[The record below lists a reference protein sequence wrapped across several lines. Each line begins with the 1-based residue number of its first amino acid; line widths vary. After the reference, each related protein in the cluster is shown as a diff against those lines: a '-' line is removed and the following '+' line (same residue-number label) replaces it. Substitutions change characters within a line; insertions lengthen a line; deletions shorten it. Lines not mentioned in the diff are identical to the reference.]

1 MIGQVREM
9 MGGLEGRVR
18 GMVARAILRLVDDAR
33 AAQEVQIELLAD
45 ESQDAVER
53 FQNYGLTSVPHPGA
67 EALVVFAGGL
77 RSHGVVLA
85 VEDRRYRLRGLEVGE
100 VALYD
105 DLGNVVKLGRDAIAV
120 TAVSK
125 LTIDAP
131 EIEVTCQTADVTA
144 DAVTISADTVDLGGS
159 GGAAVARV
167 GDDVNLSTGKI
178 ISGSSKVR
186 AA

>member
-1 MIGQVREM
+1 MIGAARELL
-9 MGGLEGRVR
+9 GGLEGRVR
-18 GMVARAILRLVDDAR
+18 GMVARAIVRLVDDAR
-33 AAQEVQIELLAD
+33 QAQELQLELLAD

-53 FQNYGLTSVPHPGA
+53 FQNYGLTSVPHAGA

-85 VEDRRYRLRGLEVGE
+85 VEDRRYRLTGLEDGE
-100 VALYD
+100 VALFD
-105 DLGNVVKLGRDAIAV
+105 DLGNVIKLGREAVSV
-120 TAVSK
+120 TAVTR
-125 LTIDAP
+125 LTVDAP
-131 EIEVTCQTADVTA
+131 TVEVTA
-144 DAVTISADTVDLGGS
+144 DSVMVTSDSIRLGGA

-178 ISGSSKVR
+178 ITGSAKVK

>member
-9 MGGLEGRVR
+9 LGGIEGRVR
-18 GMVARAILRLVDDAR
+18 GMVARAIVRLVDDAR
-33 AAQEVQIELLAD
+33 QAQELQLELLAD

-53 FQNYGLTSVPHPGA
+53 FQNYGFTSVPHPGA

-77 RSHGVVLA
+77 RSHGVALV
-85 VEDRRYRLRGLEVGE
+85 VEDRRYRLTALADGE
-100 VALYD
+100 VAMFD
-105 DLGNVVKLGRDAIAV
+105 DLGNVVKLGREAIAI
-120 TAVSK
+120 TAVSR

-131 EIEVTCQTADVTA
+131 AIEVTCDTADVSA
-144 DAVTISADTVDLGGS
+144 DRVTIDSDNVQLGGA
-159 GGAAVARV
+159 GGPAVARV

-178 ISGSSKVR
+178 VSGSAKVT

>member
-1 MIGQVREM
+1 MIGEAREM
-9 MGGLEGRVR
+9 LSGLEGRVR
-18 GMVARAILRLVDDAR
+18 GMVARAIVRLVDDAR
-33 AAQEVQIELLAD
+33 QAQELQVELLAD

-53 FQNYGLTSVPHPGA
+53 FQNYGLTSVPHAGA

-85 VEDRRYRLRGLEVGE
+85 VEDRRYRLTGLQDGE
-100 VALYD
+100 VALFD
-105 DLGNVVKLGRDAIAV
+105 DLGNVIKLGRQRIDV
-120 TAVSK
+120 TAVTE
-125 LTIDAP
+125 LL
-131 EIEVTCQTADVTA
+131 VTA
-144 DAVTISADTVDLGGS
+144 PKVIVQSDNVRLGED

-178 ISGSSKVR
+178 VSGSSKVR

>member
-1 MIGQVREM
+1 MIGAVREM

-18 GMVARAILRLVDDAR
+18 GMVARAIVRLVDDAR
-33 AAQEVQIELLAD
+33 QAQELQIELLAD

-53 FQNYGLTSVPHPGA
+53 FQNYGLTSVPHAGA

-85 VEDRRYRLRGLEVGE
+85 VEDRRYRLTGLQDGE
-100 VALYD
+100 VALFD
-105 DLGNVVKLGRDAIAV
+105 DLGNVVKLGREAISV
-120 TAVSK
+120 TAVTK
-125 LTIDAP
+125 LTVEAP
-131 EIEVTCQTADVTA
+131 AIEVSCDTADVSA
-144 DAVTISADTVDLGGS
+144 DRVTITSDNVQLGGA

-167 GDDVNLSTGKI
+167 GDSIDLDTRKI
-178 ISGSSKVR
+178 VSGSAKVK

>member
-1 MIGQVREM
+1 MIGAVREM

-18 GMVARAILRLVDDAR
+18 GMVARAIVRLVDDAR
-33 AAQEVQIELLAD
+33 QAQELQLELLAD

-53 FQNYGLTSVPHPGA
+53 FQNYGLTSVPHAGA

-85 VEDRRYRLRGLEVGE
+85 VEDRRYRLTGLEEGE
-100 VALYD
+100 VALFD
-105 DLGNVVKLGRDAIAV
+105 DLGNIIKLGRERIDV
-120 TAVSK
+120 TAVTE
-125 LTIDAP
+125 LRVEAP
-131 EIEVTCQTADVTA
+131 KVIVQSNDVR
-144 DAVTISADTVDLGGS
+144 LGED

-178 ISGSSKVR
+178 ITGSAKVK

>member
-1 MIGQVREM
+1 MIGAVREM

-18 GMVARAILRLVDDAR
+18 GMVARAIVRLVDDAR
-33 AAQEVQIELLAD
+33 QAQELQIELLAD

-53 FQNYGLTSVPHPGA
+53 FQNYGLTSVPHAGA

-85 VEDRRYRLRGLEVGE
+85 VEDRRYRLTGLAEGE
-100 VALYD
+100 VALFD
-105 DLGNVVKLGRDAIAV
+105 DLGNVIKLGRDAISV
-120 TAVSK
+120 TATTR
-125 LTIDAP
+125 LTVDAP
-131 EIEVTCQTADVTA
+131 TVEVTA
-144 DAVTISADTVDLGGS
+144 DNVTVISDNIQLGGA

-167 GDDVNLSTGKI
+167 GDDVNLTTGKI
-178 ISGSSKVR
+178 ITGSEKVK

>member
-1 MIGQVREM
+1 MMGEAREM
-9 MGGLEGRVR
+9 LSGLEGRVR
-18 GMVARAILRLVDDAR
+18 GMVARAIVRLVDDAR
-33 AAQEVQIELLAD
+33 QAQELQIELLEG

-53 FQNYGLTSVPHPGA
+53 FQNYGLTSVPHAGA

-85 VEDRRYRLRGLEVGE
+85 VEDRRYRLTGLEGGE
-100 VALYD
+100 VALFD
-105 DLGNVVKLGRDAIAV
+105 DLGNVIKLGREAISV
-120 TAVSK
+120 TATSK

-131 EIEVTCQTADVTA
+131 AIEVTCDTADVTA
-144 DAVTISADTVDLGGS
+144 DRVTIASDNIELGGA
-159 GGAAVARV
+159 GGPAVARV

-186 AA
+186 SA

>member
-18 GMVARAILRLVDDAR
+18 GMVARAIVRLVDDAR
-33 AAQEVQIELLAD
+33 QAQELQVELLSD

-53 FQNYGLTSVPHPGA
+53 FQNYGLTSVPHAGA

-85 VEDRRYRLRGLEVGE
+85 VEDRRYRLRALEEGE

-105 DLGNVVKLGRDAIAV
+105 DLGNVVKLGREAIAI

-131 EIEVTCQTADVTA
+131 AIEVTCETAEVTA
-144 DAVTISADTVDLGGS
+144 DAVTITADTVDLGGS

-167 GDDVNLSTGKI
+167 GDDVAGGKI
-178 ISGSSKVR
+178 ISGSSKVS
-186 AA
+186 AL

>member
-1 MIGQVREM
+1 MIGAVREM

-18 GMVARAILRLVDDAR
+18 GMVARAIVRLVDDAR
-33 AAQEVQIELLAD
+33 QAQELQLELLAD

-53 FQNYGLTSVPHPGA
+53 FQNYGLTSVPHAGA

-85 VEDRRYRLRGLEVGE
+85 VEDRRYRLTGLEEGE
-100 VALYD
+100 VALFD
-105 DLGNVVKLGRDAIAV
+105 DLGNVIKLGRQRI
-120 TAVSK
+120 
-125 LTIDAP
+125 
-131 EIEVTCQTADVTA
+131 DVTSVNELRVEA
-144 DAVTISADTVDLGGS
+144 PKVIVQSNDIRLGED
-159 GGAAVARV
+159 GGQPVARV

-178 ISGSSKVR
+178 ITGSAKVQ

>member
-1 MIGQVREM
+1 MIGAAREA
-9 MGGLEGRVR
+9 MGALEGRVR
-18 GMVARAILRLVDDAR
+18 GMVARAIVRLVDDAR
-33 AAQEVQIELLAD
+33 AAQEVQLELLAD

-53 FQNYGLTSVPHPGA
+53 FQNYGFTSVPHAGA

-85 VEDRRYRLRGLEVGE
+85 VEDRRYRLTGLEEGE
-100 VALYD
+100 VALFD
-105 DLGNVVKLGRDAIAV
+105 DLGNVIKLGREAIAV

-131 EIEVTCQTADVTA
+131 EITVTCDTADVTA
-144 DAVTISADTVDLGGS
+144 DRVTITSDVVQLGG
-159 GGAAVARV
+159 GGGPAVARI
-167 GDDVNLSTGKI
+167 GDDVNLMTGKI
-178 ISGSSKVR
+178 ITGSSKVS